1 MKVEVCENHHLE
13 TRPPRLV
20 IDPDDKN
27 TQNCPQTNKYPP
39 KVLINKHWTK
49 NDFQK
54 RNHHQRFFLFSW
66 LRLAPIWKSKTPINW
81 IGAEK
86 FPIPDHF
93 QNLLL
98 LVSHLEISINSVIS
112 ILNKVLWHPW
122 DLWGL
127 ILKNIISVFFT
138 TETKYCKYGQTIDLI
153 GDETV
158 YFKQIFCNFEVK
170 LMKDFLTTEQ
180 IKIMGYF
187 VAWLWLYF
195 IWILL
200 WNLDV

>member
-13 TRPPRLV
+13 TRPPCLV

-49 NDFQK
+49 IDFQK

-122 DLWGL
+122 DLWGS
-127 ILKNIISVFFT
+127 ILKNIISVMHNRKQVYMDKLIIFLLCSL
-138 TETKYCKYGQTIDLI
+138 EILSWWTKH
-153 GDETV
+153 
-158 YFKQIFCNFEVK
+158 KQICFHRKK
-170 LMKDFLTTEQ
+170 LRILGWSSISWKTQSLLFLVQ
-180 IKIMGYF
+180 K
-187 VAWLWLYF
+187 
-195 IWILL
+195 
-200 WNLDV
+200 

>member
-13 TRPPRLV
+13 TWPPCLV
-20 IDPDDKN
+20 LDPDDKN

-127 ILKNIISVFFT
+127 ILKNTI
-138 TETKYCKYGQTIDLI
+138 TENKHCKYG
-153 GDETV
+153 
-158 YFKQIFCNFEVK
+158 KP
-170 LMKDFLTTEQ
+170 
-180 IKIMGYF
+180 
-187 VAWLWLYF
+187 
-195 IWILL
+195 
-200 WNLDV
+200 